1 MLLEMRCGEQRG
13 LKDRASSE
21 SDLSR
26 MQGLVSEDGKDFAQV
41 KKFMSFERKIRVEEF
56 LANLQETCSTITQTS
71 DSGVGTRSSASTECG
86 SGEDTE
92 GNIRSCMHGCV
103 SEIV

>member
-1 MLLEMRCGEQRG
+1 MRGGEQRG

-41 KKFMSFERKIRVEEF
+41 KKFMSVERKIRVEEF
-56 LANLQETCSTITQTS
+56 LKNLQETSCRITRTS
-71 DSGVGTRSSASTECG
+71 ESGVGTWSSASTERG
-86 SGEDTE
+86 SEEGTE
-92 GNIRSCMHGCV
+92 GNIRCCMHGCV